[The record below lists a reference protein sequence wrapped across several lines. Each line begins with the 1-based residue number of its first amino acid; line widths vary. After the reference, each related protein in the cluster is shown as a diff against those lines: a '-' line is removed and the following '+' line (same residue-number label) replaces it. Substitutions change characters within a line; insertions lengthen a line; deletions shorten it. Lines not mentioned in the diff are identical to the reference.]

1 MVIYDLDCHA
11 GHQFE
16 GWFGKPE
23 DYSEQAENGL
33 LSCPV
38 CGSTDV
44 KRLPTASHVS
54 TRPSTG
60 RHEHRVRDKQP
71 SARQL
76 ATASALENIHKY
88 VDEHFED
95 VGADFPEEARK
106 IHYGE
111 TEAHN
116 IQGTATLEEAQDLL
130 EEGVEALPLPPRL
143 TDKNKLN

>member
-23 DYSEQAENGL
+23 DYSEQAKNGL
-33 LSCPV
+33 LNCPV

-44 KRLPTASHVS
+44 KRLPTASHVN
-54 TRPSTG
+54 TRPG
-60 RHEHRVRDKQP
+60 ADRHEHRARDKQP
-71 SARQL
+71 SARRL
-76 ATASALENIHKY
+76 ATASALAKIHKY

-111 TEAHN
+111 TAAHN
-116 IQGTATLEEAQDLL
+116 IQGTATPEEAQDLL
-130 EEGVEALPLPPRL
+130 DEGVEALPLPPRV

>member
-23 DYSEQAENGL
+23 DYSEQAEGGL

-38 CGSTDV
+38 CGSTNV
-44 KRLPTASHVS
+44 KRLPTASHVNTRSS
-54 TRPSTG
+54 TDR
-60 RHEHRVRDKQP
+60 REHSDRDKQP
-71 SARQL
+71 NAKQL
-76 ATASALENIHKY
+76 ATLKALEKIHKY
-88 VDEHFED
+88 VDEHFKD

-116 IQGTATLEEAQDLL
+116 IRGTATPEEAQDLRK
-130 EEGVEALPLPPRL
+130 EGVEALPLPSRL